1 MKDVVKVPRIM
12 NLMGGVHSFGM
23 LAGLSIIG
31 FPAALLFR
39 VIEKATDQTKPAK
52 CIGNLNQICVALR
65 SFSNDHDGRISIAWE
80 DPNPPSPARRGT
92 GALRYTEMPDYLG
105 TDGRI
110 YVCPKATYRNPKP
123 TAGNAFGATSYELS
137 KFVSGA
143 MQVGIFSL
151 FEKCL
156 VSEGIQIAA
165 WRSVDRLWNTA
176 RQSIALQCTT

>member
-31 FPAALLFR
+31 FLAALLYPG
-39 VIEKATDQTKPAK
+39 IEKATDQAKLAK
-52 CIGNLNQICVALR
+52 CIGNLSQICVALR
-65 SFSNDHDGRISIAWE
+65 LFSNDNDGRISIAWD

-105 TDGRI
+105 TDGKI
-110 YVCPKATYRNPKP
+110 YVCRKATSRNPKP
-123 TAGNAFGATSYELS
+123 MAGNAFVATSYELS

-143 MQVGIFSL
+143 MQVGISR
-151 FEKCL
+151 CL
-156 VSEGIQIAA
+156 RNVSSAKE
-165 WRSVDRLWNTA
+165 SK
-176 RQSIALQCTT
+176 